1 MKIVNIRQILLC
13 AAIVA
18 GLHAFAAHP
27 REEIAADKRL
37 SAANFMVY
45 PEPEGVRLTKAPKGY
60 KPFHISTY
68 ARHGSR
74 FHTGAWVYT
83 DAMRPLLKAD
93 SAGVLSE
100 AGRDA
105 LARIVRVEEMS
116 RGRIGEL
123 TAEGARQHRG
133 IARRMYRN
141 FPEVFAGDASVDA
154 RSTDV
159 IRCILSMTAQTN
171 ALQGENPKLRISN
184 DASRHDMYYMNDWQN
199 DHKYDR
205 DLYGTVI
212 DSLLGDHKRR
222 HLDPGRLMGQ
232 LFTDVAW
239 VEANIPDTRR
249 LMWDLFYVTVNMQS
263 HSDQSLDLYWL
274 FTPEECYRLW
284 TCNNVEW
291 YLKAGNTPLTGYDM
305 QYKQA
310 NLLTNILDMADECV
324 ASRKRGATMRFG
336 HESCVIPTVVLM
348 ELGDYAYESDDLETL
363 SEHWVDYRIFPMACN
378 IQLVFYAKDGSDDVL
393 VRALLNEHEVTL
405 PVESDCAPFYRWS
418 DVSRYYRAKLASRNK

>member
-18 GLHAFAAHP
+18 GLQAFAAHP

-93 SAGVLSE
+93 SAGVLSD

-205 DLYGTVI
+205 DLYGAVI
-212 DSLLGDHKRR
+212 DSLLGDHKCR
-222 HLDPGRLMGQ
+222 HLDPGRLMGL
-232 LFTDVAW
+232 LFTDAAW